1 MTSTVLAI
9 AASYV
14 VLGVLLLTLGLGSR
28 FAWWVKSAAIVVTS
42 VFFVEAFY
50 ATKDL
55 LGWPRTGQLPAR
67 FQLLWVRVAEPDV
80 KSSNPGAIYLWIEA
94 VDENNVPD
102 GVPRSYRLVYSRPLA
117 DRAVKA
123 RQEIMSGKPQQGLAE
138 DLGGN
143 ESRKE
148 AKSDQ
153 ERSGARAEP
162 GSTTVDLDQFRLLQR
177 AQQVEFSPMPVPT
190 LPPKGP

>member
-50 ATKDL
+50 ATQDL
-55 LGWPRTGQLPAR
+55 LGWRRTGQLPAR

-94 VDENNVPD
+94 VDVNNVPD
-102 GVPRSYRLVYSRPLA
+102 GV
-117 DRAVKA
+117 
-123 RQEIMSGKPQQGLAE
+123 
-138 DLGGN
+138 
-143 ESRKE
+143 
-148 AKSDQ
+148 
-153 ERSGARAEP
+153 
-162 GSTTVDLDQFRLLQR
+162 
-177 AQQVEFSPMPVPT
+177 
-190 LPPKGP
+190 